1 VDRRAFLGTLTGGL
15 LTATLTAEAQPA
27 GKVPKLGYLSN
38 SSSEEAADRAFMQ
51 ALRDLGWVDGQTII
65 VEARYTAGSLERPP
79 EFVRDFIGREV
90 DIIVAWSPFAVA
102 AAKRGTVTVPIIGLS
117 MGDPVA
123 AGLVVSLARPG
134 ANVTGLADLQKE
146 LHAKRIALLKETVPG
161 IRRLAVLSNP
171 AHPNA
176 VENVGAAT
184 QAARSLALDFELF
197 NVSAPAELP
206 KIFGEISRRRADGLL
221 VLHDIMFW
229 ARRVDIVGLAAKGR
243 LPAIY
248 WERAYAEV
256 GGLLSYAASLSD
268 IGRRGATFVD
278 KILRGAKPADLP
290 VEQPTKF
297 ELVINLKTAKALG
310 LTIPPSLL
318 QRADHVIE

>member
-1 VDRRAFLGTLTGGL
+1 MDRRAFIATVASGL
-15 LTATLTAEAQPA
+15 LAAPLAGEAQQVA
-27 GKVPKLGYLSN
+27 KVPKLGYLTHG
-38 SSSEEAADRAFMQ
+38 SSEGAADSAFMR
-51 ALRDLGWVDGQTII
+51 ALRDLGWVDGRTIVI
-65 VEARYTAGSLERPP
+65 EARYTAGSLERTQ
-79 EFVRDFIGREV
+79 EFVREFIARGV
-90 DIIVAWSPFAVA
+90 DVIVAWSPYAVA
-102 AAKRGTVTVPIIGLS
+102 AAKRGTRTTPIVGLG
-117 MGDPVA
+117 MGDHVA
-123 AGLVVSLARPG
+123 TGLVVSLARPG

-146 LHAKRIALLKETVPG
+146 LHAKRIELLKETVPN

-171 AHPNA
+171 AHLNA
-176 VENVGAAT
+176 VENVEAAT
-184 QAARSLALDFELF
+184 KAARSLSLEVELLS
-197 NVSAPAELP
+197 VSAPEDLSIA
-206 KIFGEISRRRADGLL
+206 FGEISRRRADGLL

-256 GGLLSYAASLSD
+256 GGLLSYAANLD
-268 IGRRGATFVD
+268 AMAAHGATFAD

-290 VEQPTKF
+290 IQQPTKF

-318 QRADHVIE
+318 QRADQVIE